1 MPDHLSRDT
10 NDNRKC
16 NIYLKSN
23 MGNCKNRSLSKA
35 NSSGKTG
42 VSFDKSTNAWVAL
55 ITVNYK
61 TKYLGKYKR
70 FEDAVAAR
78 KEAEFK
84 YGFTCDNVV
93 AEYDEVS

>member
-1 MPDHLSRDT
+1 M
-10 NDNRKC
+10 
-16 NIYLKSN
+16 
-23 MGNCKNRSLSKA
+23 
-35 NSSGKTG
+35 
-42 VSFDKSTNAWVAL
+42 AL

-78 KEAEFK
+78 KEAELK
-84 YGFTCDNVV
+84 YGFTCDDVV

>member
-10 NDNRKC
+10 DDNRKC
-16 NIYLKSN
+16 NICLKNN

-42 VSFDKSTNAWVAL
+42 VSFDKSSNTWVSL

-61 TKYLGKYKR
+61 TKYLGRYKN
-70 FEDAVAAR
+70 FDDAVKAR
-78 KEAEFK
+78 KDAELK
-84 YGFTCDNVV
+84 YGFTCDDIV
-93 AEYDEVS
+93 AEYDKVS